1 MCRLFT
7 FVISL
12 VVVGA
17 ALVVA
22 TRLALSEAPEVIQPA
37 TSESGRGRAVRTPA
51 FSLAEEV
58 GAPTLWPRVRAAIA
72 LVALLTVLGAIAA
85 LLLLIGGAVLL
96 TGLKNAVQ

>member
-1 MCRLFT
+1 MFT

-22 TRLALSEAPEVIQPA
+22 TRLALSEAPEPLQPA
-37 TSESGRGRAVRTPA
+37 TPEARRGRGTKTPV
-51 FSLAEEV
+51 FSLAEAVE
-58 GAPTLWPRVRAAIA
+58 APALWTRIRAAVLLA
-72 LVALLTVLGAIAA
+72 ALLTLLGAIAA